1 MNSISRRD
9 FLKGSAAAAAG
20 MAASSLLGGAFVVG
34 AEESAEAA
42 AAAGLE
48 TKYCNG
54 YDNAA
59 GIGIETEEVTE
70 TETADIVVVGSGI
83 AGFTAAMIAKEQA
96 PDLKVILLEKNAYYG
111 GSTLLAECNG
121 PATVKTEAE
130 AREIAASHLKST
142 NYIANPMLW
151 YEQAVDAGYNSAW
164 LFGKHNVGYYHAGV
178 TFYEGGNGSIAINE
192 RLAPD
197 CEALGV
203 DMRPS
208 SRAKALIMEDEYTC
222 KGIQVIDPDGN
233 VYAIEAGA
241 VILCTGG
248 MSTNKELL
256 AYYSSQDMEKIIGW
270 GVGQDGD
277 GHLMAEQTA
286 HGRAN
291 HLTVSSLFNNV
302 EGYGY
307 DSPLGVAATMQYTDL
322 FVNEDG
328 VRFCDES
335 QGGALGT
342 SESGKLIEGQGYVW
356 SIMDQSMVDR
366 YASGGCSRHYSGFAD
381 ACVGAELGLQTEID
395 TAVESGLNTYK
406 ADTIEELAE
415 MIGVDAEKLAATVAG
430 YTAYAQNG
438 VDEEWGKAADL
449 LWPCD
454 TAPYYAFR
462 ISSGML
468 NTNGGIRI
476 NRNAQVVDARYQPI
490 SGLYAAGVCTSGWDG
505 ELYGGGS
512 CQTVGMWAGSK
523 AARHALETIFS
534 VEVAEDWFGE
544 LLETEE
550 DQAPSDANL
559 NNAGDAPEE
568 AATE

>member
-1 MNSISRRD
+1 MSKNVSRRD
-9 FLKGSAAAAAG
+9 FLKGAALSTLGLAAAG
-20 MAASSLLGGAFVVG
+20 VVG
-34 AEESAEAA
+34 SPAPVVAEETES
-42 AAAGLE
+42 G
-48 TKYCNG
+48 TRYCKG

-59 GIGIETEEVTE
+59 GIGVESASVARTEQ
-70 TETADIVVVGSGI
+70 ADIVVVGSGI
-83 AGFTAAMIAKEQA
+83 AGFMAAMIAKEQG
-96 PDLKVILLEKNAYYG
+96 PDLKVVLLEKNAYWG

-121 PATVKTEAE
+121 PASVKTEAE
-130 AREIAASHLKST
+130 ARQSAASHLKST

-151 YEQAVDAGYNSAW
+151 YEQALDAGYNSAW
-164 LFGKHNVGYYHAGV
+164 LFGKHKVQYYRAGV
-178 TFYEGGNGSIAINE
+178 TFYEGGNGTIPINKN
-192 RLAPD
+192 LAPD

-203 DMRPS
+203 DMRKS
-208 SRAKALIMEDEYTC
+208 SRAKALIMADEYTC
-222 KGIQVIDPDGN
+222 KGVQVIDANGE
-233 VYAIEAGA
+233 VYAIEAKA

-256 AYYSSQDMEKIIGW
+256 MHYSSQDMEKIIGW

-302 EGYGY
+302 DGYAY

-356 SIMDQSMVDR
+356 SIMDQSMVEK
-366 YASGGCSRHYSGFAD
+366 YENGGCTRHYSGFAD
-381 ACVGAELGLQTEID
+381 ACVGAQLDLKTEIEA
-395 TAVESGLNTYK
+395 AVAAGKHTYK
-406 ADTIEELAE
+406 ADTVEELAAQ
-415 MIGVDAEKLAATVAG
+415 IGVDPAALKATVE
-430 YTAYAQNG
+430 AYSAAAANG
-438 VDEEWGKAADL
+438 VDEEWGKDGSL
-449 LWPCD
+449 LWACD

-462 ISSGML
+462 VSSGML

-476 NRNAQVVDARYQPI
+476 NRNAQVVDARYNPI

-523 AARHALETIFS
+523 AARHALETLCG
-534 VEVAEDWFGE
+534 VTVAEDWYGE
-544 LLETEE
+544 LLETQQ
-550 DQAPSDANL
+550 DQAPSADNL
-559 NNAGDAPEE
+559 TNKG
-568 AATE
+568 